1 MSPLKHI
8 EGDPLL
14 KAAVT
19 LAASKGDITTWTGWI
34 SFFHFYHT
42 ELKCWLQAE
51 LGILYSLGGN
61 LLTPIAITIFTSTDN
76 QYISHPLA
84 LSLLQKQRQF
94 SRCSSGFHLPQ
105 LGRFERC
112 TNRRLLKR
120 QATGLG
126 IQMLL
131 VLADVARTQHLIR
144 LDPAGRFSVG
154 WRGWNLD
161 YVMSRWRLSPVSSC
175 AICSEPERTTQT

>member
-19 LAASKGDITTWTGWI
+19 LVASKGDLTTWTGGI
-34 SFFHFYHT
+34 TFFHFYHT
-42 ELKCWLQAE
+42 ELKRWLQAE
-51 LGILYSLGGN
+51 LGILYSLGSN
-61 LLTPIAITIFTSTDN
+61 LLTPITIIIFTSTN
-76 QYISHPLA
+76 KQYISHPLT
-84 LSLLQKQRQF
+84 LSLLQKHRRF
-94 SRCSSGFHLPQ
+94 SRRSSGFHLPQ
-105 LGRFERC
+105 LGRFEWC

-126 IQMLL
+126 IQMLP
-131 VLADVARTQHLIR
+131 VHADVAWTQR
-144 LDPAGRFSVG
+144 LVRLGPAGRFSVG